1 MFSDIT
7 GILRDLI
14 QLFPNAEQRAKAT
27 EAINEIEKSIIDGQN
42 ATNAAE
48 AATGSLFIAGW
59 RPFVGWASAI
69 GAVYGLL
76 LQPVFSWFALILGA
90 PQPPVVDISVLVSIL
105 FAILGIGGLRT
116 YEKQKGIETGSITKI
131 FKGKQ

>member
-27 EAINEIEKSIIDGQN
+27 EAINEIEKAIIDGQN
-42 ATNAAE
+42 ETNKAE

-69 GAVYGLL
+69 VAVYGLL
-76 LQPVFSWFALILGA
+76 LQPVFSWFALILGT
-90 PQPPVVDISVLVSIL
+90 PQPPVVDVSVLVSLLISL
-105 FAILGIGGLRT
+105 LGIGGLRT
-116 YEKQKGIETGSITKI
+116 YEKLRGVETSALGKI
-131 FKGKQ
+131 IKGK

>member
-27 EAINEIEKSIIDGQN
+27 EAINEIEKAIIDGQN
-42 ATNAAE
+42 ETNKAE

-90 PQPPVVDISVLVSIL
+90 PQPPVVDVSVLVSLLISL
-105 FAILGIGGLRT
+105 LGIGGLRT
-116 YEKQKGIETGSITKI
+116 YEKLRGVETSALGKI
-131 FKGKQ
+131 IKGK

>member
-42 ATNAAE
+42 ETNKAE

-76 LQPVFSWFALILGA
+76 LQPVFSWFALILGT
-90 PQPPVVDISVLVSIL
+90 PQPPVVDVSVLVSLLISL
-105 FAILGIGGLRT
+105 LGIGGLRT
-116 YEKQKGIETGSITKI
+116 YEKLRGVETSALGKI
-131 FKGKQ
+131 IKGK

>member
-27 EAINEIEKSIIDGQN
+27 EAINEIEKAIIDGQN
-42 ATNAAE
+42 ETNKAE

-59 RPFVGWASAI
+59 RPFVGWASSI

-76 LQPVFSWFALILGA
+76 LQPVFSWFALIFGI
-90 PQPPVVDISVLVSIL
+90 PQPPVVDVSVLVSL
-105 FAILGIGGLRT
+105 LVSLLGIGGLRT
-116 YEKQKGIETGSITKI
+116 YEKLRGFETSAIGKI
-131 FKGKQ
+131 IKGK